1 VTHVRRRVWIHLACW
16 GLASWVAAGAVT
28 DEGIDRPLIV
38 RRDDRSAR
46 PRAQLIAPR
55 GGRPSDFEPREFPSV
70 LWDPARS
77 SEPDGILWRRLR
89 AKDPAFDARAF
100 LTPDLAQMGARLAA
114 AAGAPP
120 DTVRILLLRVDFL
133 QDGAGAGSTT
143 PDGRF
148 DLRSADSTDIIADP
162 PPHNQ
167 AFFESHMQAL
177 QRYYWKQSGGQL
189 VLKWDVY
196 PAGADS
202 AYHLAD
208 TKDYGPW
215 TVSNSETILSMA
227 EKFVRDAFA
236 AADTSAQPPDFRR
249 YDSFLLFHA
258 GTDLQG
264 DINRDTP
271 YDIPSFNLFM
281 ADPVAVQDSSFFM
294 DLIMVVPESVS
305 QDGYTAALNG
315 VLAHEFGH
323 QLGFYDLY
331 DVLTYAPMVGMFS
344 LMDSGEQLY
353 GTVAKDSTGL
363 DVVYVRGAIPAS
375 LDPWHKLL
383 FFPGG
388 VQAGWVARN
397 GRVTLPAVQTGN
409 RLALVPIGGQW
420 LEYVDQLPGWWAPW
434 YASEYFVMENRPY
447 DLNGDG
453 SVILETDPQTGVFLG
468 PGNIEPGDAEP
479 PAPPDTLG
487 AYEQDYLL
495 PGSGI
500 LIWHIDNA
508 AIQAASNVCGGCINI
523 SLDRRGVDVEE
534 ADGIQDLGDIYSVEW
549 TGGVHD
555 YWSLENYSVFGPQT
569 RPDTR
574 SGAGGATG
582 IQIAVVDSA
591 AFEMQ
596 ASIKLGYTR
605 GGWPVYA
612 GDPLSDESV
621 TITDADGQG
630 TLDIF
635 AAGGRDVLD
644 RYGREVLAFAPDGA
658 AYPFADATGEF
669 AMSDSVLLPGVAIAR
684 GFVAAQGAE
693 ALIATA
699 SETRVY
705 AWDPYGAP
713 RLRYPDGEG
722 VLPTLRFTTPPTLLD
737 SVLVVGDS
745 EGRVRGLLPGAENE
759 LLWRSTPA
767 RGAVTRIAAGDLFG
781 DGSGVLAVGDAL
793 GGVGVLTGTQRG
805 GFALA
810 PGWPRSL
817 DADGSGIDALLLVEG
832 PAGEAGRLI
841 AVDRA
846 GDVAVFDAGG
856 ELADGW
862 PRSIGSAPAGPPV
875 VGDPDGDGVLEI
887 VITGEDGRIHCF
899 QWQGTEEM
907 RWPHSVWSP
916 DVTPFSRVRSGAR
929 LADLDGDGRIE
940 FLQGS
945 GDGTL
950 HALRMDGGELPGFPV
965 VAGYPIIAGPF
976 VAGLGEG
983 GALQLLA
990 VDAMGFATVL
1000 DLGLPVRSE
1009 GPGEMWGSDG
1019 GPARRH
1025 VYARERLPQP
1035 AAPVAFLDEASLVFA
1050 PNPVRGETGVL
1061 RFRMGEPGRLRLAL
1075 FDTHGDRVWAGER
1088 TPDSFDEETI
1098 WELGLGD
1105 LASGLYIA
1113 RITAEGG
1120 GRTVRLTRKLAIVR

>member
-1 VTHVRRRVWIHLACW
+1 
-16 GLASWVAAGAVT
+16 VAAGAVT
-28 DEGIDRPLIV
+28 DEGIDRPLTV
-38 RRDDRSAR
+38 RRDDRSVR
-46 PRAQLIAPR
+46 PRIHAIVPR
-55 GGRPSDFEPREFPSV
+55 DGRPSDFEPREFPSV
-70 LWDPARS
+70 LRDPARPN
-77 SEPDGILWRRLR
+77 EPDGILWRRLR
-89 AKDPAFDARAF
+89 AKDPAFDARTF
-100 LTPDLAQMGARLAA
+100 LTPGLAQMSARLAA
-114 AAGAPP
+114 AAGGAP
-120 DTVRILLLRVDFL
+120 DTVRILLLKVDFL

-143 PDGRF
+143 ADGRF
-148 DLRSADSTDIIADP
+148 DLRAADSTDIIADP
-162 PPHNQ
+162 PPHNRP
-167 AFFESHMQAL
+167 FFESHMQAL
-177 QRYYWKQSGGQL
+177 RRYYWKQSGGQL
-189 VLKWDVY
+189 YLTWDVY
-196 PAGADS
+196 PAEPDS
-202 AYHLAD
+202 AYHLPD
-208 TKDYGPW
+208 TRDYGPW
-215 TVSNSETILSMA
+215 TVSNSETILSLA
-227 EKFVRDAFA
+227 ERFVRDACA

-249 YDSFLLFHA
+249 YDSFLVFHA
-258 GTDLQG
+258 GADLQG

-294 DLIMVVPESVS
+294 DLIMVVPETVS

-331 DVLTYAPMVGMFS
+331 DVLTFAPMVGMFS

-353 GTVAKDSTGL
+353 GTVARDSTGV

-388 VQAGWVARN
+388 VQAGWVTRN

-434 YASEYFVMENRPY
+434 YASEYFVLENRPF

-468 PGNIEPGDAEP
+468 PGNIEPNDAQP
-479 PAPPDTLG
+479 PAPADTLG

-508 AIQAASNVCGGCINI
+508 AIQAASNVCGGCVNI

-555 YWSLENYSVFGPQT
+555 YWSMEGYSLFGPQT

-596 ASIKLGYTR
+596 ASVKLGYTR
-605 GGWPVYA
+605 KGWPVYA

-630 TLDIF
+630 TLEIF

-644 RYGREVLAFAPDGA
+644 RFGREVLAFAPDGA
-658 AYPFADATGEF
+658 AYPFADATGQF

-684 GFVAAQGAE
+684 DFVAAAGVAE
-693 ALIATA
+693 PLIATA
-699 SETRVY
+699 SATRIY
-705 AWDPYGAP
+705 AWDPYAAP
-713 RLRYPDGEG
+713 RLRYPGGAG
-722 VLPTLRFTTPPTLLD
+722 VLPALRFTTPPTLLD
-737 SVLVVGDS
+737 SVLVIGDS
-745 EGRVRGLLPGAENE
+745 EGRVRGLLPGAGSE
-759 LLWRSTPA
+759 LLWRTAPA
-767 RGAVTRIAAGDLFG
+767 RAAVSALAAGDLLG
-781 DGSGVLAVGDAL
+781 DGSEVLAMGDAL
-793 GGVGVLTGTQRG
+793 GGVSVLTGTQRG
-805 GFALA
+805 GFEPA

-817 DADGSGIDALLLVEG
+817 GAGGAAIEALLLVEA
-832 PAGEAGRLI
+832 PSGEPGRLL
-841 AVDRA
+841 ALDRA
-846 GDVAVFDAGG
+846 GN
-856 ELADGW
+856 LALFETNGDLAQGW
-862 PRSIGSAPAGPPV
+862 PQGIGSQPAGPPV
-875 VGDPDGDGVLEI
+875 VGDPDGDGALEI

-907 RWPHSVWSP
+907 HWPHSIWSP
-916 DVTPFSRVRSGAR
+916 DVTPFSRVRAGAR
-929 LADLDGDGRIE
+929 LADLDGDGRAE
-940 FLQGS
+940 FMQGS

-950 HALRMDGGELPGFPV
+950 HAIRMDGSELPGFPV
-965 VAGYPIIAGPF
+965 AAGYPIIAGPF
-976 VAGLGEG
+976 VACLGDG

-990 VDAMGFATVL
+990 VDAMGFVTVL
-1000 DLGLPVRSE
+1000 DLALPARSE
-1009 GPGEMWGSDG
+1009 GPGEMWASDG

-1025 VYARERLPQP
+1025 VYARERLPRP
-1035 AAPVAFLDEASLVFA
+1035 AAGGALLDAESLVFA
-1050 PNPVRGETGVL
+1050 PNPVRGATGGL
-1061 RFRMGEPGRLRLAL
+1061 RFRMGQPGRLRLTL
-1075 FDTHGDRVWAGER
+1075 YDTDGERVWTGER
-1088 TPDSFDEETI
+1088 APDSFAEETI

-1105 LASGLYIA
+1105 LASGLYVA
-1113 RITAEGG
+1113 RITAEGA
-1120 GRTVRLTRKLAIVR
+1120 GRTIRLTRKLAIVR